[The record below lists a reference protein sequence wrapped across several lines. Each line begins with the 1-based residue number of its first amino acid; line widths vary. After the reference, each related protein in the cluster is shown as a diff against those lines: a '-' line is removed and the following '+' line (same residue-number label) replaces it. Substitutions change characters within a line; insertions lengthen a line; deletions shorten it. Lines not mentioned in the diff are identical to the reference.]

1 MKTLLEVISI
11 IDTLYETTEVCNC
24 VVVVDSNEDKEVVKE
39 ILNLKL
45 YPTLLCKLCV
55 CSMQD
60 LERAPGED
68 DPTNY
73 KTLVSN
79 AQIIV
84 ACKSLILKYGFGFL
98 NCHISQLHLTN
109 YRYSLVVV

>member
-1 MKTLLEVISI
+1 MKSLLEVISF

-24 VVVVDSNEDKEVVKE
+24 VVVVDNNDDKVVLQN

-45 YPTLLCKLCV
+45 YPQLLCKLCV
-55 CSMQD
+55 CSITDFEQP
-60 LERAPGED
+60 EPGD
-68 DPTNY
+68 TTNY

-79 AQIIV
+79 AQIVIT
-84 ACKSLILKYGFGFL
+84 CKSLVLKYGFSFL
-98 NCHISQLHLTN
+98 NCHISHIHMTN